1 MHATAPTVEAAAPV
15 NWMLGDAVP
24 AEVTAHP
31 GSAQGHLQTSEKIQ
45 PGVCQHIK
53 PSCIIFSLV

>member
-1 MHATAPTVEAAAPV
+1 MHATAPTVEAAAPA
-15 NWMLGDAVP
+15 NGMLGDAVP

-31 GSAQGHLQTSEKIQ
+31 GSAQGRLQTSEKIQ
-45 PGVCQHIK
+45 PSVCKHIK